1 MNKFGLVLAQIFKCI
16 SVVFCYFA
24 YMRKKIDKLRGAAT
38 KEKITL
44 KEPRK

>member
-1 MNKFGLVLAQIFKCI
+1 MNKFGLVLAQIFKFI

-24 YMRKKIDKLRGAAT
+24 YMRKKISKLRAT
-38 KEKITL
+38 AKKITL

>member
-1 MNKFGLVLAQIFKCI
+1 MNKFGLVLAQIFKFI

-24 YMRKKIDKLRGAAT
+24 YYEEKIDNLRAT
-38 KEKITL
+38 AKKITL

>member
-1 MNKFGLVLAQIFKCI
+1 MNKFGLVLAQIL

-24 YMRKKIDKLRGAAT
+24 YMRKKIDKLRGTAT